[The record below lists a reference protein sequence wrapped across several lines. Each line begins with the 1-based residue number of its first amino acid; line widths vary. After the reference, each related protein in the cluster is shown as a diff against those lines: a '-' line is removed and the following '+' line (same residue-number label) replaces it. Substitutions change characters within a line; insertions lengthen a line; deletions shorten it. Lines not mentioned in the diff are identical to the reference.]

1 MMLAFLSGVNE
12 SHILY
17 NKYENDEYDRVIQ
30 AAKIIKSSP
39 LHIKRLPDFSLQ
51 DIENAIKFGIHE

>member
-12 SHILY
+12 GHILY
-17 NKYENDEYDRVIQ
+17 NKYEEGELDRVMH
-30 AAKIIKSSP
+30 AATLIKRSP

-51 DIENAIKFGIHE
+51 DIENAIKYGIHE